1 MKKMLFLLA
10 VLFIEQAFA
19 LAQTGEKN
27 FIDQHYIEV
36 TGNATLEI
44 VPDEIYMKII
54 LDEKI
59 TKGKQSILQ
68 LETSLFDILNKLN
81 IDTKKSLSIRDASS
95 NYKLRQLKKPD
106 VLAMKEYILCVNKAE
121 TVGRIFTELDHA
133 GISNVSIDKID
144 HSQIEKL
151 RQDVKINAIKAAKEK
166 AVALTGAIGQKT
178 GLALYVYEYPT
189 NNERGKFT
197 PQMQSNVAM
206 DYASP
211 DTSGASDVDFE
222 KITLESSILVRFEMY

>member
-10 VLFIEQAFA
+10 VLFMQQAFA
-19 LAQTGEKN
+19 MAQAGEKN

-68 LETSLFDILNKLN
+68 LETNLFDILKKLN

-106 VLAMKEYILCVNKAE
+106 VLAMKEYILCVNNAE
-121 TVGRIFTELDHA
+121 TVGRIFTELDQA

-166 AVALTGAIGQKT
+166 AIALTGAIGQKT

-197 PQMQSNVAM
+197 PRIQSNVAM

-211 DTSGASDVDFE
+211 GTSGASDVDFE